1 MFFFEQLGINKV
13 YLRVLS
19 ENLRAYRSYLNAG
32 FKKEGIFQQDVW
44 IDGKAYDII
53 FMAKFA
59 TQEQK
64 S

>member
-1 MFFFEQLGINKV
+1 MSCVEEYLVSEAVGINKV

-19 ENLRAYRSYLNAG
+19 ENLRAYRSY
-32 FKKEGIFQQDVW
+32 
-44 IDGKAYDII
+44 II

-59 TQEQK
+59 MQEQK